1 MCGFV
6 AASAHASMV
15 VLSNPHGLDIQ
26 GFTGDGSEGWDW
38 ASDTLETAYDN
49 GQVDIL
55 APTFVSGGVTYPAI
69 WAGDAT
75 NLLDGVASSAAPGVL
90 MYNQF
95 NIQYTLNAGYDGP
108 RALGT
113 DDGQYNHAMRIA
125 VSFHETYN
133 NYHMTTY
140 YQTTD
145 APGVWN
151 TLFEV
156 EDLDTDPN
164 W

>member
-1 MCGFV
+1 MRKISRMLIALIAGGLMV
-6 AASAHASMV
+6 ASTQASMV
-15 VLSNPHGLDIQ
+15 ILNNPHGLDLN
-26 GFTGDGSEGWDW
+26 GFTGDGSESWDW

-55 APTFVSGGVTYPAI
+55 SPTFVSGGVTYSAI
-69 WAGDAT
+69 WNGDAT
-75 NLLDGVASSAAPGVL
+75 NLMDGVANQNVATGVL

-95 NIQYTLNAGYDGP
+95 QIQYTLNAGYDGP

-113 DDGQYNHAMRIA
+113 VDGQYGHAMRIA
-125 VSFHETYN
+125 VSYHESYN

-145 APGVWN
+145 AP
-151 TLFEV
+151 
-156 EDLDTDPN
+156 
-164 W
+164 